1 MHQINISY
9 RELNIV
15 KLIVIKSYFCIF
27 LRSLI
32 NVRIKMSGKE
42 SIYHIIFTN
51 VSIYVKFVIAAL
63 AILVNNIVIID
74 KESLSLIHRYIIFL
88 IDVY

>member
-1 MHQINISY
+1 
-9 RELNIV
+9 
-15 KLIVIKSYFCIF
+15 
-27 LRSLI
+27 
-32 NVRIKMSGKE
+32 MSGKE